1 MSMDNN
7 LEITTI
13 PIYLLADKVT
23 VSIANPDAIGTWTP
37 APTNSSNLK
46 DFKYTFSANNFTIGT
61 KRIKIQT
68 DSFKYGTIS
77 WSLKLE
83 YAGLSIYKNTN
94 YLGNPE
100 SITDWTKIN
109 TNINYTFNNLYD
121 GKGIPVTSNW
131 VIKKNPDLSSNNT
144 EAFIAYYV
152 IIPTYTLFQQ
162 VYNESLTIPYTFSTE
177 QLTSKYVPF
186 STQAIF
192 NPFASVTKANNIT
205 FTKTTLEKMATILTN
220 GSDTNFIVVEA
231 NKIKIQLY
239 INDISIPIKT
249 LVDGSLPINRLMY
262 LNDISSIYMPTDGLS
277 ENKSG
282 ITMKLSQPVISNT
295 PYFPYLSSS
304 SQVFSVTSNT
314 NGNISFK
321 ISNLFIPSGSNFDLM
336 LPSGSG
342 TKVRLITRQLVNS
355 GDNIEMIVYNY
366 SGINNYSTDN
376 VDYDI
381 NGSNNITLYFNDR
394 SYKRKT
400 ISGANFNDFLN
411 STKVTKQDIIDGN
424 VYEKF
429 IADQANGFADG
440 AEINNNWTHDDSWPN
455 TDTKDK
461 MNMLYVSV
469 TCFDAETKAV
479 VPSQMFASTA
489 AGKVVLVSNFPIVAI
504 KDKLGK
510 PHVTITH
517 DGTLI
522 APALSTSQ
530 VLLNK
535 FNNTSNGGDFA
546 NIFGSQQAG
555 YATSIPKPLVPQDPK
570 PEDPKTEDPKTEH
583 GKTDIAGKDPKTI

>member
-1 MSMDNN
+1 
-7 LEITTI
+7 
-13 PIYLLADKVT
+13 
-23 VSIANPDAIGTWTP
+23 
-37 APTNSSNLK
+37 
-46 DFKYTFSANNFTIGT
+46 
-61 KRIKIQT
+61 
-68 DSFKYGTIS
+68 
-77 WSLKLE
+77 
-83 YAGLSIYKNTN
+83 
-94 YLGNPE
+94 
-100 SITDWTKIN
+100 
-109 TNINYTFNNLYD
+109 
-121 GKGIPVTSNW
+121 
-131 VIKKNPDLSSNNT
+131 
-144 EAFIAYYV
+144 
-152 IIPTYTLFQQ
+152 
-162 VYNESLTIPYTFSTE
+162 
-177 QLTSKYVPF
+177 
-186 STQAIF
+186 
-192 NPFASVTKANNIT
+192 
-205 FTKTTLEKMATILTN
+205 MATILTN

-239 INDISIPIKT
+239 INGVSEPIKT
-249 LVDGSLPINRLMY
+249 FVDGSLPINRLMY
-262 LNDISSIYMPTDGLS
+262 LNDTSSIYIPTDGLS

-304 SQVFSVTSNT
+304 SQVFSVTSTSNT

-321 ISNLFIPSGSNFDLM
+321 ISNLFIPSESNFDLM

-355 GDNIEMIVYNY
+355 GDTIEMIVYNY

-424 VYEKF
+424 VYDKF
-429 IADQANGFADG
+429 IADQSNGFADG
-440 AEINNNWTHDDSWPN
+440 AENDSNWTHDESWPSTN
-455 TDTKDK
+455 TKDK
-461 MNMLYVSV
+461 MNLLYVSV
-469 TCFDAETKAV
+469 TCFDDKTKAV

-504 KDKLGK
+504 RDKLGK

-555 YATSIPKPLVPQDPK
+555 YATSIQKPL
-570 PEDPKTEDPKTEH
+570 
-583 GKTDIAGKDPKTI
+583 GIA